1 MIGNHQLDAFQTFIS
16 LGIALDREAL
26 AATIR
31 MSDSDLGRGLSE
43 LIQKGAPEKIDFEQT
58 IAMLKLTAFYLD
70 ELHKLFPTS
79 GERK

>member
-1 MIGNHQLDAFQTFIS
+1 MIGNQQQLDAFQAFIL
-16 LGIALDREAL
+16 LGVTLV

-70 ELHKLFPTS
+70 ELHKLFPTT
-79 GERK
+79 GTEK